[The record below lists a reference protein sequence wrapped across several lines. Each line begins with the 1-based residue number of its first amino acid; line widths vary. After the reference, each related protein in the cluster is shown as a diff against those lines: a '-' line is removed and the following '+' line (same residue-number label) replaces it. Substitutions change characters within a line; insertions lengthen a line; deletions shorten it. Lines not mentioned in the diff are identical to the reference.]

1 MKKLFIILIVILTA
15 SILASCANSASNANG
30 GKEET
35 TTANNPGTT
44 LTIGEDAL
52 NFTVGENNVKITPNL
67 EAKPVIEA
75 LGEPLEYIE
84 SPSCGFEGM
93 DKTYKYNGFVIDTV
107 TLSGTEFI
115 YVVQITN
122 DLVTTPEG
130 VYVGMSADDIKA
142 IYKDKFSIVNNNV
155 MVEFTNGIMTC
166 FIKNGVCTN
175 ITYESTTIPNLQVNE
190 K

>member
-15 SILASCANSASNANG
+15 SILASCANGASNANG

-84 SPSCGFEGM
+84 SPSCVFEGM

-107 TLSGTEFI
+107 TLSGT
-115 YVVQITN
+115 
-122 DLVTTPEG
+122 
-130 VYVGMSADDIKA
+130 
-142 IYKDKFSIVNNNV
+142 
-155 MVEFTNGIMTC
+155 
-166 FIKNGVCTN
+166 
-175 ITYESTTIPNLQVNE
+175 
-190 K
+190 